1 MNNSDLKQLA
11 KLTVSGGQT
20 SADLEKY
27 VLEKLTR
34 AELKAYLFYLKL
46 EIKNRKVFVRT
57 PGKPD
62 KEAVDK
68 IKKLFAGE
76 DIEVNFEQK
85 QSLGAGIQIEY
96 KDNLVELSLRNLISR
111 SLENLRENV

>member
-1 MNNSDLKQLA
+1 MNNSDLKKLA
-11 KLTVSGGQT
+11 KLTVSDGET
-20 SADLEKY
+20 TAEVEKY

-34 AELKAYLFYLKL
+34 TELKAYLFYLKQ

-57 PGKPD
+57 AGKPD
-62 KEAVDK
+62 KETIDK
-68 IKKLFAGE
+68 LKKLFEGRSV
-76 DIEVNFEQK
+76 DMNFEQL

-111 SLENLRENV
+111 SLENIRESL